1 MSIRSLLPEQMGAAE
16 INTGS
21 APERAQ
27 AWVLW
32 EDGIQELAQA
42 HAILWTKRAGRVR
55 FGAPRREHESRVCM
69 SVTPDSQ

>member
-1 MSIRSLLPEQMGAAE
+1 MSIRSLLPEQMGRLRS
-16 INTGS
+16 TLGPPLS
-21 APERAQ
+21 GRRP
-27 AWVLW
+27 WVLW
-32 EDGIQELAQA
+32 EDGIKDLAQA